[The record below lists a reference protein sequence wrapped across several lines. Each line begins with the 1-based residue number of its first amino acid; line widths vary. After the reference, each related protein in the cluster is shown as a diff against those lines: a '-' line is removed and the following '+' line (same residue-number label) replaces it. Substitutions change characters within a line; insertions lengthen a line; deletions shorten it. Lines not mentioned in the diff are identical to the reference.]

1 MAIPVQ
7 GVGFLLVADV
17 LTDVSFQLL
26 EPIVAL
32 KLPASIMPG
41 WQTINAWSKAV
52 YVGAQLLVGAYGDPE
67 LEVVTVAAVTPG
79 VSFQAKFVNAHNAGT
94 AIGGPTFP
102 VESAA
107 GDPFL
112 YQDEV
117 LTYLS
122 NALNDFLVECPL
134 AYELANLNISASQ
147 QFTALP
153 GDCQQPVR
161 VSTRGFSLRET
172 SQSNLDA
179 VDPRWENN
187 AMAPAIAY
195 YRDKI
200 GLGNVGIWPRQADA
214 TPLSVVYQLRGPQF
228 FSLADGFPI
237 PDAFLPY
244 VKARVLEMCYSK
256 DGEGKS
262 VSMMKFFAQRYQT
275 GIKICRVFLEAAMSV
290 DMQ

>member
-79 VSFQAKFVNAHNAGT
+79 VSFQAKFVSAHNAGT

-107 GDPFL
+107 GDPFF
-112 YQDEV
+112 YQEEM

-134 AYELANLNISASQ
+134 AYSVAELNVPASQ
-147 QFTALP
+147 QYTALP
-153 GDCQQPVR
+153 DDCQQPAR

-179 VDPRWENN
+179 VDPRWENE

-214 TPLSVVYQLRGPQF
+214 TPLKVVYQLRAPQYL
-228 FSLADGFPI
+228 SLADGFPI
-237 PDAFLPY
+237 PDPFLVA
-244 VKARVLEMCYSK
+244 VKSRVLSFAYSK
-256 DGEGKS
+256 DGEAKS
-262 VSMMKFFAQRYQT
+262 PAMARFFDQRYQA
-275 GIKICRVFLEAAMSV
+275 GVKVAKVFLEAVLV